1 MQLCEDNFVINIYPN
16 TPIRLIQE
24 HLQYIKAKEWLDVP
38 QNSWA
43 KSLERGTYEAGDLKG
58 LVDQRG
64 SG

>member
-1 MQLCEDNFVINIYPN
+1 MINIYPN
-16 TPIRLIQE
+16 TPISLIQE

-38 QNSWA
+38 QKGLWTSNC
-43 KSLERGTYEAGDLKG
+43 RGTYEAGDLKG